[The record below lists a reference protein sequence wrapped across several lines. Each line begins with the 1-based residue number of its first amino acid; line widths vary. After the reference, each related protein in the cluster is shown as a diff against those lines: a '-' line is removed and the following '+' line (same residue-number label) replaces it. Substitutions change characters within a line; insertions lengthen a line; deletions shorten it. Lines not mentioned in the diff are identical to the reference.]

1 MVHYKRVRCQQQSL
15 DGSGAGGFASMMGDA
30 ASLQSSGNKR
40 GNNNGWFEAFARA
53 WGQAMDKQASVIEN
67 LSDQVANGGQDQPSQ
82 MILLSAEAQRMGFMA
97 TNASTS
103 TNSIGEALET
113 LGKKSS

>member
-1 MVHYKRVRCQQQSL
+1 
-15 DGSGAGGFASMMGDA
+15 
-30 ASLQSSGNKR
+30 
-40 GNNNGWFEAFARA
+40 
-53 WGQAMDKQASVIEN
+53 
-67 LSDQVANGGQDQPSQ
+67 

>member
-30 ASLQSSGNKR
+30 ASLQSSGNR
-40 GNNNGWFEAFARA
+40 RANNGWFEAFARA